1 MTLVPR
7 FEMKIDPKLTKYN
20 CQAKQQTKWLQAGV
34 NTQLRRPGKTI
45 NNSFYLDVFDQG
57 QIEKNQ

>member
-1 MTLVPR
+1 
-7 FEMKIDPKLTKYN
+7 MKIDPKLTKHN
-20 CQAKQQTKWLQAGV
+20 FQAKQQTQWLQAGV